1 MSKEEKHAIR
11 AFLASKEA
19 RRQEQLDRCF
29 ARAVADAERIIE
41 MVRDRYAPR
50 RIYQW
55 GSLLERRKFQEI
67 SDIDIAVEGLSS
79 PEEIFAVYGEAEK
92 LTRFPLDI
100 VELEKI
106 HPAHARSIRERGRLV
121 YERTE

>member
-1 MSKEEKHAIR
+1 MR
-11 AFLASKEA
+11 AFLAAKEQ
-19 RRQEQLDRCF
+19 RRQKQLDERF
-29 ARAVADAERIIE
+29 ARAVADAQRIIQVIRE
-41 MVRDRYAPR
+41 RHSPR

-55 GSLLERRKFQEI
+55 GSLLDRRQFQEI
-67 SDIDIAVEGLSS
+67 SDIDIAVEGLSG

-92 LTRFPLDI
+92 LTLLPLDI